1 MRAGRPKL
9 TPEETRQAVKD
20 MHAGIGGDFRDYLNN
35 LGKSKPDTTGAYE
48 LGVADRAAAAE
59 AERNQGVSP
68 FMGIPGQGGIRS
80 ITRG

>member
-1 MRAGRPKL
+1 MRAR
-9 TPEETRQAVKD
+9 
-20 MHAGIGGDFRDYLNN
+20 IGGDFRDYLNN

-48 LGVADRAAAAE
+48 LGVADRAAAAA

-80 ITRG
+80 IRRG